1 MYVPSVSRSE
11 LAPGTLPYIMVS
23 DYISSQYGIVHFFRL
38 KMFHSCSCLAWVITH
53 SRCPPFTYIFMK

>member
-38 KMFHSCSCLAWVITH
+38 KMFHSC
-53 SRCPPFTYIFMK
+53 